1 MKNNED
7 ILKKIL
13 MNMKYDSRKTLSE
26 NKMFILKESNTLCK
40 SIENFIKD
48 KNSCS
53 FEKKLGFYENPYIS
67 PKMYKHKEY
76 GTMRLYSFSRQE
88 SIKVFM
94 GDNDLPEIEAYV
106 LIENKELIK
115 KLTDL
120 FVKGGT
126 GFFNSNVTP
135 YVLLPTTGEWEYI
148 GTEEEVSKKVKGD
161 ITYDNNQT
169 LDNGNG
175 TMFFQKKS
183 VSDDMIRNA
192 VGFFGGD
199 VNTNTTTNTTVK
211 DNPTGNTVKDNTTT
225 NTTVKQDNPN
235 IKNSDEEMIIV
246 GDGEGDGSEIKVY
259 LSGGNN

>member
-1 MKNNED
+1 MNNAED
-7 ILKKIL
+7 VLKKIL

-26 NKMFILKESNTLCK
+26 NKMFILKESNTPCK
-40 SIENFIKD
+40 SLENFIKD
-48 KNSCS
+48 KNSCF
-53 FEKKLGFYENPYIS
+53 FEKKLGFYENPYIP

-76 GTMRLYSFSRQE
+76 GSMKLHSFIREE

-94 GDNDLPEIEAYV
+94 GDYDLPEIEAYV

-135 YVLLPTTGEWEYI
+135 YVLLPTMGDWEYI
-148 GTEEEVSKKVKGD
+148 GTEEEATSKLGAY
-161 ITYDNNQT
+161 TWDNASH

-175 TMFFQKKS
+175 TMSFLKKS
-183 VSDDMIRNA
+183 ASDDVIRNA

-211 DNPTGNTVKDNTTT
+211 QNNTTT
-225 NTTVKQDNPN
+225 NTTVKQDNPT
-235 IKNSDEEMIIV
+235 IQNSDEEMIIV
-246 GDGEGDGSEIKVY
+246 GDEGGEGSEIKVY